1 MMQSHDFYT
10 SQIVLWP
17 RKHFNHPG
25 LDIADDNQDSVAGC
39 RPNQVSAIIDG
50 EIRTCLPDFSA
61 RNIILEPNLFVLG
74 EAKTADDFLTR
85 HEDAENQM
93 NVMINVL
100 KKHAK
105 PIIVYSIPNEFV
117 KRVKNELQEKIDFFD
132 ATNVQVEVIDQ
143 YFK

>member
-1 MMQSHDFYT
+1 
-10 SQIVLWP
+10 
-17 RKHFNHPG
+17 
-25 LDIADDNQDSVAGC
+25 
-39 RPNQVSAIIDG
+39 
-50 EIRTCLPDFSA
+50 
-61 RNIILEPNLFVLG
+61 
-74 EAKTADDFLTR
+74 
-85 HEDAENQM
+85 M